1 MEPNVIN
8 VNQPS
13 TAVSSVSD
21 ATSSEKSTN
30 GVHMDVDSDVSHN
43 LSEPTELEHLL
54 YNNVL
59 GGVILAAMEAYEDI
73 MRPKKPLNVTVAAQQ
88 QFSLYQTILRAAQD
102 QHDFV
107 KNWTLILSRVH
118 ANPNNVY
125 DLIYVFRHIDHMQ
138 GSKNDVVLY
147 QRLMNLIKLTANPET
162 RSTGL
167 KQVSLEKTLTDV
179 VSEPIRNNI
188 MGFYRKF
195 I

>member
-21 ATSSEKSTN
+21 VTSSEKLTN
-30 GVHMDVDSDVSHN
+30 GVSMEFNTDTVHD
-43 LSEPTELEHLL
+43 LSEPSELEQLL
-54 YNNVL
+54 HNNVL
-59 GGVILAAMEAYEDI
+59 GGVILAAMDAYEDI
-73 MRPKKPLNVTVAAQQ
+73 MRPKKPLVVAIAAQQ

-102 QHDFV
+102 QQNFL
-107 KNWTLILSRVH
+107 KNWTLILMKVH
-118 ANPNNVY
+118 ANPNKVY
-125 DLIYVFRHIDHMQ
+125 DLMYVFRHIDHMQ

-147 QRLMNLIKLTANPET
+147 QRLMNLIKLTADPET

-167 KQVSLEKTLTDV
+167 KQVSLEKTLMDV

-188 MGFYRKF
+188 MGFYRKH